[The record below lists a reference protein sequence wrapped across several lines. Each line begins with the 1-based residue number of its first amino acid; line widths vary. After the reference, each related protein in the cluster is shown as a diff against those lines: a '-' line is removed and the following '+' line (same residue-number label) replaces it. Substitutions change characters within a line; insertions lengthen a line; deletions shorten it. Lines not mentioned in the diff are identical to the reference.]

1 MFSIFFLVGF
11 AVLLGLGLAILV
23 TRTSGRPSEP
33 MIPAEEDFDQDP
45 KTEKALDFEDLYKL
59 ARQMIKANGLVVKD
73 ELVQDDDEIY
83 WVAESQND
91 FFFGNYVIGFFKASE
106 ETPLVGLTKIL
117 EFKDFI
123 KSVGSTKG
131 LFFTTGY
138 FSRDVHQP
146 LEGPKVSLYNRL
158 KVLNELKKHQ
168 LS

>member
-11 AVLLGLGLAILV
+11 AVLLGLALAVLV
-23 TRTSGRPSEP
+23 TRTSARPTEP
-33 MIPAEEDFDQDP
+33 MIPAEEDADLDP
-45 KTEKALDFEDLYKL
+45 KTEKPLEFEDLYKI
-59 ARQMIKANGLVVKD
+59 ARKMCADNGLVVKD
-73 ELVQDDDEIY
+73 ELVQDEDEIY
-83 WVAESQND
+83 WVAESRND
-91 FFFGNYVIGFFKASE
+91 FFYGNYVLGFFKANE
-106 ETPLVGLTKIL
+106 RTPLVGLTKIL

-158 KVLNELKKHQ
+158 KVLNELKKYQ
-168 LS
+168 LT